1 MAEREFAEI
10 DVQLLTFLKNHR
22 FKFNVIYD
30 VGASDG
36 TCSWHAANV
45 FSEATFHLFDPL
57 FGVQES
63 YSAQLKRV
71 LADRPDFILHRVALG
86 DVSQPPRQLLRN
98 RGRLRQHDNRRKLR
112 AGFVRRSVAVHRLDN
127 YVAEHRLPFPDLIK
141 MDVQAGEVRILSAAM
156 GCLQH
161 ASALLLETWLYRE
174 YGPKTPLLGEIVE
187 YLREFGF
194 DLVEF
199 GDRYYDEKHRLAS
212 IDAMFLKRRALT
224 ERKGTLPSGDWLR
237 SLNPR

>member
-36 TCSWHAANV
+36 TWSWHAANV
-45 FSEATFHLFDPL
+45 LSEATFHLFDPL

-86 DVSQPPRQLLRN
+86 DVSQPHASFFVTEDGYGSTIIDVNSVP
-98 RGRLRQHDNRRKLR
+98 
-112 AGFVRRSVAVHRLDN
+112 GFVRRSVAVHRLDN

-141 MDVQAGEVRILSAAM
+141 MDVQAGEVGILSAAT

-174 YGPKTPLLGEIVE
+174 HGPKTPLLGEIVE
-187 YLREFGF
+187 YVREFGF

-199 GDRYYDEKHRLAS
+199 GDRYYDERHRLAS